1 MTQTKKE
8 THSAAAH
15 NDSRML
21 TLDGKKEGKT
31 ALNLEASFEYLDLE
45 LDMIY
50 TTAWLLTAQWAHH
63 IFM

>member
-1 MTQTKKE
+1 ME
-8 THSAAAH
+8 
-15 NDSRML
+15 
-21 TLDGKKEGKT
+21 KKEGKA
-31 ALNLEASFEYLDLE
+31 ALNLEVSFEYLDLE